1 VSITDRL
8 DNLYKMALGASL
20 ALLFAGFFQGDK
32 GLTGVGMLFGLVWLA
47 AYYFSRSIKA
57 RNEKLNG

>member
-1 VSITDRL
+1 
-8 DNLYKMALGASL
+8 MALGASL